1 MPNRGRNRTV
11 RACLPQRQE
20 ACGAPWRR
28 KRSILS
34 ARSSEVI
41 WHSQIVSTRHPRRSS
56 ARHASASR
64 STFLASF
71 GSQYVLFDAGRL

>member
-1 MPNRGRNRTV
+1 MRNRGRNRTV
-11 RACLPQRQE
+11 RHGLPLRQD
-20 ACGAPWRR
+20 ACGPPWRR

-34 ARSSEVI
+34 ARSSDAI

-71 GSQYVLFDAGRL
+71 GSQYVLFDAGCL